1 MMKES
6 NSSPRISVIMP
17 VYNAAGFVTE
27 AIESALN
34 QEGVDLELVIVD
46 DQSSDN
52 TVEVV
57 TRISDQDSRVR
68 VIQLP
73 KNQGPAA
80 ARNAAIDAARGEWIA
95 LLDADDLYVP
105 GRLSEFLTIAEAEDL
120 DFIADNQ
127 LFYDAQARQVTRTA
141 FPLDAAKSRWDLD
154 AHLQQELKGWGN
166 GFTSGL
172 LKPMF
177 RANFVKERKIRYN
190 TEFRFA
196 EDFLFYSE
204 IIANGARGMLIPDAF
219 YRYTLPYGTTSGLN
233 SGTSKTGDK
242 MFQAI
247 NVYNIFEKKYKE
259 ELTINQ
265 KDTISKIKNKAS
277 REISLI
283 LMRKYYKSRDYKGA
297 IFLAISNPG
306 VIVTAISQKIKQRA

>member
-52 TVEVV
+52 TVEVI

-68 VIQLP
+68 VIQLS

-105 GRLSEFLTIAEAEDL
+105 GRLSSLLKIAEAEGL

-141 FPLDAAKSRWDLD
+141 FPRDTAISRWDLD
-154 AHLQQELKGWGN
+154 AHLQQELKGWDD

-177 RANFVKERKIRYN
+177 RRDFINEKNLRYN
-190 TEFRFA
+190 TNFKFA
-196 EDFLFYSE
+196 EDFLLYSE
-204 IIANGARGMLIPDAF
+204 IILKGGKGILIPTPY
-219 YRYTLPYGTTSGLN
+219 YRYTLPYGTASGKK
-233 SGTSKTGDK
+233 SGTSKTGHRMD
-242 MFQAI
+242 QAI
-247 NVYNIFEKKYKE
+247 TVYGLIQNRYGNSVNNENISTINKIKKRVKNEIIFTEMRRSYNSKKYFKAIY
-259 ELTINQ
+259 LAATNPGLI
-265 KDTISKIKNKAS
+265 KRAIS
-277 REISLI
+277 SLI
-283 LMRKYYKSRDYKGA
+283 
-297 IFLAISNPG
+297 N
-306 VIVTAISQKIKQRA
+306 